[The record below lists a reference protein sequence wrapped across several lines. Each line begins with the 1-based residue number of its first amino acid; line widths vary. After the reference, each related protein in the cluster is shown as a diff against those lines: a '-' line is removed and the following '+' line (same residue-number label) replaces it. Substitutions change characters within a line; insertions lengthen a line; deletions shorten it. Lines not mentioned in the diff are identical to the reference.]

1 MKSRRHVLLLLLVI
15 LNLNPS
21 AILAQSQ
28 AKRQSRVVSSH
39 PQEKKPSR
47 ELTFGEARSMLVGK
61 KVSIMGT
68 ILSKGYLNDWDP
80 VVEQNGEYK
89 RFTTGNYNNL
99 PDSYLGKEAEVVTVQ
114 LNSLEK
120 KRSGAGG
127 VNALG
132 ETISADSLVNPYCD
146 VIVRFSDGLM
156 AIHTSYL
163 SLIFSDVFVSARPFR
178 LLSEKNERAK
188 LISSQLPSIVGKT
201 VYAVAYSDLFRPTA
215 TLESLMEESRYNSQ
229 RTFDFPRLQPL
240 TIVSAKYI
248 EDKDVIVLKLK
259 DSSGK
264 EYLTLSKFDLKS
276 VPSEFDLGGDKGRF
290 FGKVVSSSPAALRI
304 SISGL
309 SEREII
315 AIRQGNIIA
324 GMSLTALYSTIGFP
338 EKEND
343 WGKGGK
349 QLIYSDGKLYI
360 YLDANNRV
368 RDWQSLSR

>member
-28 AKRQSRVVSSH
+28 AKRQSSVVLLP

-68 ILSKGYLNDWDP
+68 ILSKGYLNDWYP
-80 VVEQNGEYK
+80 VVEQNGEYE
-89 RFTTGNYNNL
+89 RFTTGNYNHL

-114 LNSLEK
+114 LTSLEK

-132 ETISADSLVNPYCD
+132 ETISADSLVNPHCD

-156 AIHTSYL
+156 AIHTSSL
-163 SLIFSDVFVSARPFR
+163 SLIFNDVFVSARPFR

-201 VYAVAYSDLFRPTA
+201 VYAVAFSKLFRPTA
-215 TLESLMEESRYNSQ
+215 TLESLMEQSRYNSQ

-264 EYLTLSKFDLKS
+264 EYLTLSPFNLTDQKQS
-276 VPSEFDLGGDKGRF
+276 F
-290 FGKVVSSSPAALRI
+290 FETVVSSPPPTLYT

-309 SEREII
+309 TEREIV
-315 AIRQGNIIA
+315 AVRQGNIFA
-324 GMSLTALYSTIGFP
+324 GMSLRALQRAIGFP

>member
-28 AKRQSRVVSSH
+28 AKRQSSVVLLP

-68 ILSKGYLNDWDP
+68 ILSKGYLNDWYP

-89 RFTTGNYNNL
+89 TFTTGNYNKL

-163 SLIFSDVFVSARPFR
+163 SLIFSDFVSTRPFR

-201 VYAVAYSDLFRPTA
+201 VYAVAFSKLFLPTA
-215 TLESLMEESRYNSQ
+215 TLESLMEQSRYNSQ

-276 VPSEFDLGGDKGRF
+276 IPSEFDLGGDKGRF
-290 FGKVVSSSPAALRI
+290 FGKVVSSSPPALRI
-304 SISGL
+304 STSGL